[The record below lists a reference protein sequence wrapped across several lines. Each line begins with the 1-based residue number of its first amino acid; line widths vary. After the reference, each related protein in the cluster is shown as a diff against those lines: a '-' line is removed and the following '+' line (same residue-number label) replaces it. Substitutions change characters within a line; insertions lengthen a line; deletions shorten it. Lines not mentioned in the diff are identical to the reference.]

1 MQIENYFV
9 HKILKLVE
17 PYNTLRMVMDTPLQ
31 PVCTDTKKKKGGGGV
46 KSSSQAGRKEEGY

>member
-31 PVCTDTKKKKGGGGV
+31 PVCTDTKKKGGL

>member
-31 PVCTDTKKKKGGGGV
+31 PVCTDTKKKRGGGL

>member
-17 PYNTLRMVMDTPLQ
+17 PYNTIRMVMDTPLQ
-31 PVCTDTKKKKGGGGV
+31 LLCALIQKKRLL
-46 KSSSQAGRKEEGY
+46 KSNSQAGRKEEGY